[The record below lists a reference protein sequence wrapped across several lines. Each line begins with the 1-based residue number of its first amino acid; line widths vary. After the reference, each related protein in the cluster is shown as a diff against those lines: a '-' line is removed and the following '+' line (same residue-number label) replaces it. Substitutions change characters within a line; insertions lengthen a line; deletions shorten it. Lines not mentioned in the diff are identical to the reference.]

1 MLTGKRFRITQ
12 PTVGI
17 QLVNGT
23 ASVMTVPTDAVIT
36 VLSGPNENGRV
47 PDKGIVYVIWED
59 YTVALFAIDV
69 EMRGIEIRR
78 SDSDSGEPDKSATA

>member
-23 ASVMTVPTDAVIT
+23 ASVTTVPADAVIT
-36 VLSGPNENGRV
+36 VLSGPNENGKV
-47 PDKGIVYVIWED
+47 PDKGIVYVIWEEQ
-59 YTVALFAIDV
+59 TVALFAIDV

-78 SDSDSGEPDKSATA
+78 SNSDSGEPDKTASA

>member
-23 ASVMTVPTDAVIT
+23 ANVTTVPANAVIA
-36 VLSGPNENGRV
+36 VLSGPNANGRV
-47 PDKGIVYVIWED
+47 PDKGIVYVIWEEQ
-59 YTVALFAIDV
+59 TVALFAIDV

-78 SDSDSGEPDKSATA
+78 SKGDSGEPDKTATT